1 MRLELI
7 DQEIDGQ
14 DLKALEIRLIK
25 SLIVHFLFLGIG
37 CFVFNRS
44 KKSIVYFLLALY
56 GWLSFANVFFT
67 LVPELEFFHNKT
79 LFGAS
84 TILVAWL
91 TAYIIGA
98 VHLVNSYYAQIS
110 LKE

>member
-44 KKSIVYFLLALY
+44 KKSFVYFLLALY
-56 GWLSFANVFFT
+56 GWLSFVNVFFKF
-67 LVPELEFFHNKT
+67 VPDLEFFHNQT
-79 LFGAS
+79 LLGALS
-84 TILVAWL
+84 ILFAWFI
-91 TAYIIGA
+91 AYIVGT
-98 VHLVNSYYAQIS
+98 VNIYILYIREH
-110 LKE
+110 K